1 MSVLVNKDSKIIVQG
16 FTGSEGTFHAEQM
29 IEYGTQVV
37 GGVTPGKGGQEHL
50 GKPVFNTVKDAV
62 AKTAADVSIIFV
74 PPAFAA
80 DAVMEAADAGI
91 KVIITIT
98 EGIPVADMIKASNYI
113 KNRDCRLIG
122 PNCPG
127 VITPGEAKVGIMPG
141 FVFKQGKVGI
151 VSKSGTLTYEA
162 ADQVVKQ
169 GLGITTAIGIG
180 GDPIIGTTTKEAV
193 ELLMND
199 PETECIVMIGEIGGQ
214 LEADAARWVKENGNK
229 KPVVGFIAG
238 ETAPK
243 GRTMG
248 HAGAI
253 VGGDDDTAEAKKR
266 IMKECGIHVV
276 NSPAEIGKKVAEV
289 VGL

>member
-1 MSVLVNKDSKIIVQG
+1 MSVLVNKNSKIIVQG

-29 IEYGTQVV
+29 IDYGTNIV
-37 GGVTPGKGGQEHL
+37 GGVTPGKGGQKHL
-50 GKPVFNTVKDAV
+50 DKPVFNTVKDAV
-62 AKTAADVSIIFV
+62 AQAGADTTIIFV

-80 DAVMEAADAGI
+80 DAIMEAADAGI

-98 EGIPVADMIKASNYI
+98 EGIPVADMVKAYAYI
-113 KNRDCRLIG
+113 QHKDCRLVG

-141 FVFKQGKVGI
+141 FVFKKGHVGI

-162 ADQVVKQ
+162 ADQVVRQ

-193 ELLMND
+193 ELFMND

-214 LEADAARWVKENGNK
+214 LEADAARWIKAHGT

-253 VGGDDDTAEAKKR
+253 VGGAEDTAEAKKR
-266 IMKECGIHVV
+266 IMRDCGIHVV
-276 NSPAEIGKKVAEV
+276 DSPAEIGKKVAEV
-289 VGL
+289 MEK